1 MDNTSSGF
9 SSFTAGGINKYNQG
23 VEWAVSGADEPNTLK
38 VSGTYELPIGPG
50 KAHFNNHN
58 VTGQL
63 LGGWQIGWILDYEAG
78 QPLCSCNDGGI
89 MENGTPFPNGFN
101 RPNRNPA
108 VKLST
113 ASYGDVKKTLN
124 PTTGHSGLVFNPA
137 GFTATPSQFV
147 LGNAKRNYSE
157 LRGPAQYNEDAN
169 VRKHFYFGERF
180 QGILQVD
187 YFNLFNR
194 TILHAPDANLSD
206 STFGQITNLNANN
219 NGPHNRQGQ
228 VSFRLEF

>member
-1 MDNTSSGF
+1 
-9 SSFTAGGINKYNQG
+9 
-23 VEWAVSGADEPNTLK
+23 LK

-63 LGGWQIGWILDYEAG
+63 LGGWQVGWILDYEAG
-78 QPLCSCNDGGI
+78 TAFGVS
-89 MENGTPFPNGFN
+89 ENGTPFPNGFN
-101 RPNRNPA
+101 RPNRDPS

-113 ASYGDVKKTLN
+113 ASYSHIKSTL
-124 PTTGHSGLVFNPA
+124 TTAGTSALVFNPKA
-137 GFTATPSQFV
+137 FTATPSQYV
-147 LGNAKRNYSE
+147 LGNAKRSYGE
-157 LRGPAQYNEDAN
+157 LRNPAQYNEDAN

-180 QGILQVD
+180 QGILQMD

-194 TILHAPDANLSD
+194 TILNGPDTNLSN
-206 STFGQITNLNANN
+206 STFGQVTNKNANN
-219 NGPHNRQGQ
+219 NIGPKNRQGQ